1 MFRITATADH
11 LPAFHLETA
20 LERCAWT
27 DVVHV
32 VVDGAEV
39 YRDDLGLGND
49 LVPVLDVVRESLL
62 DRFTPF
68 EIVLGRRE
76 EDFEVLAR
84 LSSTR
89 FQVSWTESI
98 RDLGLDRGEDEAPGA
113 HRERLRAVLASG
125 YLLGAQDVLRGHF
138 LQHLECLREAGLEVR
153 PQSLEG
159 PWLHLR
165 GDDADT
171 EVFDLHARFAGRAPP
186 LETERALLHLLL
198 EDLGAPDIPVKVDH
212 YGELLILS
220 DFRDVLSALATSPP
234 DLATDR

>member
-11 LPAFHLETA
+11 LPAFNLETA
-20 LERCAWT
+20 LQRCAWT

-32 VVDGAEV
+32 VVDGVEV
-39 YRDDLGLGND
+39 YRDEVGLGND

-62 DRFTPF
+62 DHFTPF

-76 EDFEVLAR
+76 DDFEVLTR
-84 LSSTR
+84 LASTR

-98 RDLGLDRGEDEAPGA
+98 RDLGLDRGEGEAPEA
-113 HRERLRAVLASG
+113 HRARLRSLVSDG
-125 YLLGAQDVLRGHF
+125 YLLGAQNVLRGHF
-138 LQHLECLREAGLEVR
+138 LQHLECVRHAGLEIR
-153 PQSLEG
+153 PESLDG

-165 GDDADT
+165 GNDADT
-171 EVFDLHARFAGRAPP
+171 EVTDLHARFAGRAAP

-220 DFRDVLSALATSPP
+220 DFRDVLSALATLPP